1 MFAPGLRW
9 VGAWLL
15 ALGGACL
22 PCPPSMADAN
32 SATAEAASAPS
43 APSFDAAWGGARSGP
58 PARSG
63 ARVAIV
69 CEDLRNGGVLGV
81 TRGIREA
88 AAEIGWQTKLYDA
101 GGNPAGRGRALTA
114 ALAQQP
120 DGLIVVGTDS
130 RAIGPGLAP
139 FAERGIPI
147 VGWHVDLEAGALG
160 EGPIAMNVSTD
171 PLEVAR
177 VTATTAVSDARGAGI
192 VIITDSNFDIALA
205 KAEAM
210 AIVVRRCAECKLLEI
225 RDIAISKSAEAMPKI
240 TREWLAR
247 HGMGLTHL
255 LAINDI
261 YFDYAVPE
269 LTQAGRASASIA
281 LLSAGDGSPAAFL
294 RIRAGAFQTATAAEP
309 LNLQGWQLIDELNR
323 LMAGQPVTGYVV
335 PVHLVTAAN
344 IASEG
349 PPDLLYDPDNGYRE
363 VFRRIWKP

>member
-1 MFAPGLRW
+1 MFAPSLRW
-9 VGAWLL
+9 VGAWV
-15 ALGGACL
+15 LGLSCACL
-22 PCPPSMADAN
+22 PCTPSIADDKPATTEAE
-32 SATAEAASAPS
+32 SASNAL
-43 APSFDAAWGGARSGP
+43 SFDTVWGGARNGP
-58 PARSG
+58 PARIG

-88 AAEIGWQTKLYDA
+88 AGEIGWQTKIFDA
-101 GGNPAGRGRALTA
+101 GGNPAGRDRALTA
-114 ALAQQP
+114 ANAQQP
-120 DGLIVVGTDS
+120 DGVIVVGTDA
-130 RAIGPGLAP
+130 RAIGAGLAP
-139 FAERGIPI
+139 FAERGIPV
-147 VGWHVDLEAGALG
+147 VGWHVDLKAGALDK
-160 EGPIAMNVSTD
+160 GPIAINVSSD

-177 VTATTAVSDARGAGI
+177 VTAAAAVSDARGAGVVI
-192 VIITDSNFDIALA
+192 VTDSNFDIALA

-225 RDIAISKSAEAMPKI
+225 RDIAISTAAETMPKI

-247 HGMGLTHL
+247 HGIGLTHL

-269 LTQAGRASASIA
+269 LTQSGRSSASIA

-323 LMAGQPVTGYVV
+323 LLSGQAVTGYVV

-349 PPDLLYDPDNGYRE
+349 APDLLYDPNNGYRE
-363 VFRRIWKP
+363 IFRHIWKP